1 MKKKK
6 NKIQTMEIIGK
17 MKDKNDILVV
27 CKEDDEIVNFMLLQ
41 DCNLDKDFD
50 KYKEDFN
57 KEYGKKIR
65 T

>member
-17 MKDKNDILVV
+17 MKDKNDVLVV

-50 KYKEDFN
+50 QLFQ
-57 KEYGKKIR
+57 I
-65 T
+65 